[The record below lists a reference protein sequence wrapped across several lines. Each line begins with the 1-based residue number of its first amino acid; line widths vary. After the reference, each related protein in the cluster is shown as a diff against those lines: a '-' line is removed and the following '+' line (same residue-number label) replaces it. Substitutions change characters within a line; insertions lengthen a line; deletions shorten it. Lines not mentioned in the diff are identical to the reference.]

1 MPLDKVN
8 TEKVIASLYQR
19 VNDLIEQKYL
29 KYFSTMKKM
38 EEEKTKGSIVGK
50 INSIVNKKRKVV
62 KSKLKTTKKNLIL
75 FNINKF

>member
-1 MPLDKVN
+1 
-8 TEKVIASLYQR
+8 
-19 VNDLIEQKYL
+19 
-29 KYFSTMKKM
+29 MKKM